1 MAEIFGS
8 VREGAEAGQTAQPQN
23 EANNLSGPLIAV
35 LDPTSPA
42 AEAYRTLRTNLFY
55 AFVDNPPKVIVF
67 TSPNSGEGKSTTCAN
82 LGVMMAQADKKVLLL
97 DCDLRRP
104 TLHNLFGLRNF
115 RGMVDVLVGERSL
128 QEVWQE
134 PVPGLKV
141 VPVGTIPPNPA
152 ELLASRRFSEFLSQ
166 VRQEFD
172 YILVDSPPIG
182 RVSDPAILAMQGDG
196 VLLVLD
202 AQDTRKRSLRQ
213 SVRNLEA
220 VGAIVL
226 GTVMNHVKGTK
237 GSSYGYY

>member
-1 MAEIFGS
+1 M
-8 VREGAEAGQTAQPQN
+8 
-23 EANNLSGPLIAV
+23 
-35 LDPTSPA
+35 
-42 AEAYRTLRTNLFY
+42 
-55 AFVDNPPKVIVF
+55 F

-152 ELLASRRFSEFLSQ
+152 ELLGSRRFSEFLSQ